1 MANNDKVVVNNP
13 KQGFFSKMSSSF
25 SGIIVGII
33 MIVGG
38 IGMLWWNEQ
47 NNVKNI
53 KNVKELR
60 EQVVDVSS
68 SKVEDKN
75 EGKLIATNGKLDFN
89 QGQAKDDLTNL
100 SVTSPAL
107 CRNVEY
113 YQWVEDSETKN
124 DKTTYTYSK
133 EWSSEIIDSDKFE
146 KQDGHINLKESDYK
160 YFGERFETEETLKV
174 GEYVLS
180 NDFKSML
187 DSDKNVSIP
196 EEGIT
201 IPEGYKVYN
210 NKYITNSE
218 DPSSPQVGDVR
229 ISYTQADY
237 TDVSVLGKQSDGTIT
252 QYTTKNNTNYMK
264 IVKGTTNGTGMI
276 NGIESANK
284 MMKWFF
290 RVLGSFLI
298 IVGVGAILGPLTTL
312 IGYIPFLGNIVNSM
326 IGVVSFLVGLS
337 IALLV
342 IAIAWFAAR
351 PIISIILIAVIVGLI
366 IALVYF
372 KKTKGQKTN

>member
-1 MANNDKVVVNNP
+1 MANNDTVVVKNQ

-25 SGIIVGII
+25 SGIVVGII
-33 MIVGG
+33 MIIGG
-38 IGMLWWNEQ
+38 IALLWWNEQ

-60 EQVVDVSS
+60 EQIVDVSS
-68 SKVEDKN
+68 SKVDDKY

-89 QGQAKDDLTNL
+89 QAQVKDDLTNIT
-100 SVTSPAL
+100 VTSPVL
-107 CRNVEY
+107 NREVEY
-113 YQWVEDSETKN
+113 YQWVEDSETK
-124 DKTTYTYSK
+124 DDQTTYTYSK
-133 EWSSEIIDSDKFE
+133 EWGTELIDSSGFQDKDTH
-146 KQDGHINLKESDYK
+146 KNPKESDYK
-160 YFGERFETEETLKV
+160 YFGERFTTEETLKV

-180 NDFKSML
+180 NDFKSLL
-187 DSDKNVSIP
+187 DSDKNVDIP

-201 IPEGYKVYN
+201 LPEGYKVYN
-210 NKYITNSE
+210 RYITNSE
-218 DPSSPQVGDVR
+218 DTSNPKIGDVR

-237 TDVSVLGKQSDGTIT
+237 TDVSVLGKQSNGTIT

-276 NGIESANK
+276 NGIESANNTF
-284 MMKWFF
+284 KWIS
-290 RVLGSFLI
+290 RIAGTLLI
-298 IVGVGAILGPLTTL
+298 IIGVGAILGPITTL

-372 KKTKGQKTN
+372 KKTKAQKTN